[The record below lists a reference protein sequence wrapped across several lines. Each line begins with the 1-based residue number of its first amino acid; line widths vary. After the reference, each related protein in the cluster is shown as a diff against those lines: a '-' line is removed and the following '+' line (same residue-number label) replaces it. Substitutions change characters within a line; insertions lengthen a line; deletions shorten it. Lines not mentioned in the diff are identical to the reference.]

1 MSLPNGCTADSPS
14 APAGADFPVPARWR
28 RAAGMGLALGVLAL
42 GPACRAPGMKMTSR
56 PSSSG
61 RPSALRVGD
70 LNLSLRAITPEL
82 VSAASARPLPPA
94 ADMEGL
100 FTAKPGPYRIGPQD
114 VLLATVWDHPEI
126 TLPMGPNRTD
136 ASSGILVDEDGYFFF
151 PYAGKIR
158 ATGLTPSELRD
169 VLTTRLSTTLRN
181 PQVDVKV
188 LAYRS
193 QKIYVGGEVRNPAV
207 YTVTDVPFTLSEAV
221 NRAGGFLATADDT
234 RLLLTRGTHSWTLNF
249 RDIIGAGAKL
259 PGQIILRDGDSLQV
273 PNVADTPVYLM
284 GEVTRPG
291 TIPMIHGSMSLARA
305 ISEAGGLLTTSADA
319 TSIYVVRSAGT
330 AKNVDVFHLDAR
342 NPASMV
348 LADKFAL
355 NPHDVV
361 YVDAGSL
368 VRFSRVM
375 NMILPTI
382 SAATTA
388 VVVPVQI
395 TYLKRNS

>member
-1 MSLPNGCTADSPS
+1 M
-14 APAGADFPVPARWR
+14 
-28 RAAGMGLALGVLAL
+28 
-42 GPACRAPGMKMTSR
+42 
-56 PSSSG
+56 
-61 RPSALRVGD
+61 RVGD
-70 LNLSLRAITPEL
+70 LNLSLHAITPDL
-82 VSAASARPLPPA
+82 VTAAGARPLPPPSE
-94 ADMEGL
+94 MEGL

-136 ASSGILVDEDGYFFF
+136 ASSGNLVDEDGYIFF

-158 ATGLTPSELRD
+158 VNGLSTGEVRD
-169 VLTTRLSTTLRN
+169 VLTTRLGTTLRN

-193 QKIYVGGEVRNPAV
+193 QKIYIGGEVRNPAV
-207 YTVTDVPFTLSEAV
+207 YTVTDVPFTLAEAI
-221 NRAGGFLATADDT
+221 NRAGGFLPTADDT
-234 RLLLTRGTHSWTLNF
+234 RLLLTRGSHSWTLNF
-249 RDIIGAGAKL
+249 RDIMGAGAKL
-259 PGQIILRDGDSLQV
+259 PGQIILREGDSLQI
-273 PNVADTPVYLM
+273 PSTTETPVYLM
-284 GEVTRPG
+284 GEVVRPG
-291 TIPMIHGSMSLARA
+291 TIPMLHGAMSLARA
-305 ISEAGGLLTTSADA
+305 ISEAGGLQQVSSDA

-342 NPASMV
+342 NPAAMV

-361 YVDAGSL
+361 YVDAGTL

-382 SAATTA
+382 SATTQA

-395 TYLKRNS
+395 RYLRRNS